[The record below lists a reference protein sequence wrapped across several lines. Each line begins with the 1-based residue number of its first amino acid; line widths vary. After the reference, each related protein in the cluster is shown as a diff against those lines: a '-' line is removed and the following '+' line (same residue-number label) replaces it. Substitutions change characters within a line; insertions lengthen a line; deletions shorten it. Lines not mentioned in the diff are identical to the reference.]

1 MRKKIFLLCV
11 ACLVAV
17 SVSMQSVAYAGFFS
31 GLGRTVLA
39 PLEIPK
45 AMVQQSGNFPFGLIT
60 GALSGTYNT
69 VAGVASG
76 MGEMVQGAAS
86 GAVTA
91 AQTAAPYA
99 KYAWIPLVL

>member
-1 MRKKIFLLCV
+1 MRKKIFLLCLTGFLFISIQ
-11 ACLVAV
+11 AT
-17 SVSMQSVAYAGFFS
+17 AYAGFFS

-39 PLEIPK
+39 PLELPK
-45 AMVQQSGNFPFGLIT
+45 AMLQQSGNFPFGLVT

-76 MGEMVQGAAS
+76 MGEMAQGATS

-91 AQTAAPYA
+91 AKAAAPYA